1 MTNQPFLP
9 GFAPE
14 PKTPSLNLPVRGHEV
29 PQLAQFPD
37 VASNILSLKAK
48 ELSIAGERFVD
59 STVFRYGFQTVDVA
73 ESEPFDRMLFAQSMA
88 LRTQIKTKINP
99 NAAGD
104 YVFSICKGSARN
116 KTGRTLY
123 DPDDFDL
130 LALVILPKNAVFFT
144 CAKDR
149 TITIP
154 GRLIPRL
161 VETPQLTLFHAVE
174 DIRKRRLMS
183 AAVATTFPAFPT
195 ALGPAGPHS
204 TELRLGSVR
213 A

>member
-1 MTNQPFLP
+1 MTNQLFLP
-9 GFAPE
+9 GFASE
-14 PKTPSLNLPVRGHEV
+14 PTKPSLNLPSGGCNV

-37 VASNILSLKAK
+37 VASTVLSLKAK

-59 STVFRYGFQTVDVA
+59 STVFRYGFRTVDVA
-73 ESEPFDRMLFAQSMA
+73 ENEPFDRLLFAHTMA

-123 DPDDFDL
+123 DQDDFDL

-144 CAKDR
+144 AAKDR

-154 GRLIPRL
+154 GRLIPFL
-161 VETPQLTLFHAVE
+161 VETPQLTLFHAVD
-174 DIRKRRLMS
+174 DIRKRRLRS
-183 AAVATTFPAFPT
+183 ETVAATLPEIDVIG
-195 ALGPAGPHS
+195 GP
-204 TELRLGSVR
+204 
-213 A
+213 